1 MQKVITSSGGVLIIA
16 CGPCFRSLRAGV
28 NGRMKAADLS
38 AVRDRENNIRYLVME
53 AQKASP
59 GGFAI
64 TAFIG
69 SAIYLV
75 MVNYGWQTLL
85 TIKTVI
91 FLLLGVFFSVL
102 LVGVPFYLLGGWIQK
117 RFFGHAEVPVSPA
130 VLSQL
135 RAVSTVLMM
144 VQVVV
149 TFYATKFAY
158 DWYFS

>member
-1 MQKVITSSGGVLIIA
+1 
-16 CGPCFRSLRAGV
+16 
-28 NGRMKAADLS
+28 MKAADLS
-38 AVRDRENNIRYLVME
+38 AVRSQDSNIRNFAME

-59 GGFAI
+59 SGFAI

-117 RFFGHAEVPVSPA
+117 RFFGHVDVPVSPA
-130 VLSQL
+130 VLRQL
-135 RAVSTVLMM
+135 KTVSTVLMM

>member
-1 MQKVITSSGGVLIIA
+1 
-16 CGPCFRSLRAGV
+16 
-28 NGRMKAADLS
+28 
-38 AVRDRENNIRYLVME
+38 ME

-75 MVNYGWQTLL
+75 MVNFGWQTLL
-85 TIKTVI
+85 TIKTGI

-117 RFFGHAEVPVSPA
+117 RVFGHFDAPVSPA
-130 VLSQL
+130 VLRQL
-135 RAVSTVLMM
+135 RTVSTVLMM

-158 DWYFS
+158 GWYFS